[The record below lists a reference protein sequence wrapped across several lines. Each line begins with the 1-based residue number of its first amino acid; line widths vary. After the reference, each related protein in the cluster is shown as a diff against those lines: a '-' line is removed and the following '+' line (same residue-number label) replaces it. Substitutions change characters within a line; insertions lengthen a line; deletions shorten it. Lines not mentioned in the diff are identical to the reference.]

1 MTKINIKQ
9 VNYTTKGAKNEMTPE
24 QEWID
29 RNLQPP
35 EEKKV
40 NVEREPV
47 DVSVISEA
55 PIYNGNKVIVTDYGY
70 MAFPSELDELID
82 FQLDEYK
89 KDELIDVLEAFSGD
103 GIKIYLKAKIMDY
116 INIFKKQGRD
126 KEIMEILQ
134 FEEGRAWK

>member
-1 MTKINIKQ
+1 MD
-9 VNYTTKGAKNEMTPE
+9 E

-35 EEKKV
+35 EEKGAT
-40 NVEREPV
+40 ERRPIDESV
-47 DVSVISEA
+47 VSEV
-55 PIYNGNKVIVTDYGY
+55 PIYKGDKVIVTDYGY
-70 MAFPSELDELID
+70 MAFPSELDDLIN

-89 KDELIDVLEAFSGD
+89 KDELIDVLEAFSGE
-103 GIKIYLKAKIMDY
+103 GFEVWIKGKIIKY
-116 INIFKKQGRD
+116 INIFKKQDRN

>member
-1 MTKINIKQ
+1 MFSYEEGRAFDAWYTKKPA
-9 VNYTTKGAKNEMTPE
+9 TTATEPKN
-24 QEWID
+24 
-29 RNLQPP
+29 
-35 EEKKV
+35 
-40 NVEREPV
+40 EPV

-89 KDELIDVLEAFSGD
+89 KDELIDVLEAFSGE
-103 GIKIYLKAKIMDY
+103 GIKIYLKAKIIEY
-116 INIFKKQGRD
+116 INIFKKQNRMN
-126 KEIMEILQ
+126 EVMEILQ

>member
-1 MTKINIKQ
+1 MFSYEEGRAFDAWYTKEPTSTATESKS
-9 VNYTTKGAKNEMTPE
+9 
-24 QEWID
+24 
-29 RNLQPP
+29 
-35 EEKKV
+35 
-40 NVEREPV
+40 EPV

-116 INIFKKQGRD
+116 INIFKKQGRE
-126 KEIMEILQ
+126 KEIMEIFR
-134 FEEGRAWK
+134 FEERVID

>member
-1 MTKINIKQ
+1 MFSYEESRAFDAWYTKEPTSKA
-9 VNYTTKGAKNEMTPE
+9 TEPKN
-24 QEWID
+24 
-29 RNLQPP
+29 
-35 EEKKV
+35 
-40 NVEREPV
+40 EPV

-89 KDELIDVLEAFSGD
+89 KDELIEVLEAFSGD
-103 GIKIYLKAKIMDY
+103 GLEVLLKAKIMDY
-116 INIFKKQGRD
+116 INIFKRQGRY

>member
-1 MTKINIKQ
+1 MFSYEDGRTFDAWYTKEP
-9 VNYTTKGAKNEMTPE
+9 TSTATEPKN
-24 QEWID
+24 
-29 RNLQPP
+29 
-35 EEKKV
+35 
-40 NVEREPV
+40 EPV

-55 PIYNGNKVIVTDYGY
+55 PIYSGNKVIVTDYGY
-70 MAFPSELDELID
+70 MAFPSELDELIE
-82 FQLDEYK
+82 FQLGEYK

>member
-1 MTKINIKQ
+1 MTS
-9 VNYTTKGAKNEMTPE
+9 E

-35 EEKKV
+35 EEKV
-40 NVEREPV
+40 IDVEREPV
-47 DVSVISEA
+47 DKSVISEA

-89 KDELIDVLEAFSGD
+89 KDELIDVLEAFSGE
-103 GIKIYLKAKIMDY
+103 GFEVWIKGKIIKY

-126 KEIMEILQ
+126 KEIMEILR

>member
-1 MTKINIKQ
+1 MFSYEEGQAFDAWYTKEPTSTAAE
-9 VNYTTKGAKNEMTPE
+9 Y
-24 QEWID
+24 
-29 RNLQPP
+29 RN
-35 EEKKV
+35 
-40 NVEREPV
+40 EPV

-70 MAFPSELDELID
+70 MAFPSELDELIE
-82 FQLDEYK
+82 FQLGEYK

-103 GIKIYLKAKIMDY
+103 GIKIYLKAKIMNY

-134 FEEGRAWK
+134 FEEGMAWG

>member
-1 MTKINIKQ
+1 
-9 VNYTTKGAKNEMTPE
+9 MTPE

-35 EEKKV
+35 EEKV
-40 NVEREPV
+40 TDIEREPV

-55 PIYNGNKVIVTDYGY
+55 PIYSGNKVIVTDYGY
-70 MAFPSELDELID
+70 MAFPSELDGLID
-82 FQLDEYK
+82 FQLNEYK
-89 KDELIDVLEAFSGD
+89 KDELIDVLEAFSGE
-103 GIKIYLKAKIMDY
+103 GFEVWIKGKIIKY